1 MFYPHAAELLAN
13 VKGDTLLV
21 IKRSPRSLL
30 KLIIGFCTSVIVVAS
45 LTMWLSARGYPAR
58 WLGIFPALLLA
69 ETVRRYYNDLF
80 VLGRDRVVHYK
91 GRISLSYSVPTVRYT
106 DLRAI
111 NVDQDIWGR
120 IFDYGNVELGT
131 AGIEGFEMIIL
142 GVRSPARL
150 GELLDEL
157 RTASIAATQAEASAE
172 GRIVQAFSND

>member
-1 MFYPHAAELLAN
+1 MFYPHADELLSS

-21 IKRSPRSLL
+21 IRRSPRSFL
-30 KLIIGFCTSVIVVAS
+30 KLIFAFCASVIVVAS
-45 LTMWLSARGYPAR
+45 LTMWMGARGYPAR
-58 WLGIFPALLLA
+58 WLGIFPAMLLA
-69 ETVRRYYNDLF
+69 EAVRRYYNDLF
-80 VLGRDRVVHYK
+80 ILGRDRIVHYK
-91 GRISLSYSVPTVRYT
+91 GRISLSYAVPTVRYT

-131 AGIEGFEMIIL
+131 AGIEGFEMVIL

-157 RTASIAATQAEASAE
+157 RTASIAAAHNEASVE